1 MLSLREIMTV
11 VQVIVADDNVPVRST
26 LRRFIEKR
34 YAARVIAEAGNGLEA
49 IGAAEQER
57 PDLVILDISM
67 PIMDGFIAAQ
77 NIKALYPDVPIIMIS
92 GNMDAGSIK
101 EAFRCGAHGCLSKVT
116 MCKELIPAVRAVVS
130 GMPAL
135 ARKWGQAGKSD

>member
-1 MLSLREIMTV
+1 VIR
-11 VQVIVADDNVPVRST
+11 VIVADDNIPFRST
-26 LRRFIEKR
+26 VRRLIESR
-34 YAARVIAEAGNGLEA
+34 YPARVTAEVGDGLEA
-49 IGAAEQER
+49 LRAAEQER

-67 PIMDGFIAAQ
+67 PVMDGFIAAQ
-77 NIKALYPDVPIIMIS
+77 NIRARYPHVLIIMIS

-130 GMPAL
+130 GMPWHAS
-135 ARKWGQAGKSD
+135 R